1 MTLALA
7 VLVASLVGSPHC
19 AAMCGGFVCF
29 YAGGG
34 RWGSRRHVGWAAHS
48 AYNGGRLVSY
58 TALGLLAGSVGAGLD
73 AAGRLAGLSRM
84 SAIVAGA
91 LMVGWG
97 LARLAALRG
106 VRLAVPGAPASMR
119 AAAQR
124 AMGSLLRRTDG
135 APPVV
140 RAGATGL
147 LTTLL
152 PCGWL
157 YTFVA
162 TAAATGSAA
171 GGALVMFA
179 FWAGTLPMMVAVG
192 LGAQRLAGPLAARL
206 PVASALLIV
215 ALGLLSI
222 AGRLNT
228 TLPIHAGHAGAVA
241 ATGPQVLGA
250 ATADSGAIIAT
261 DSAHIRHTGGHGTR

>member
-34 RWGSRRHVGWAAHS
+34 RWGGGRSAGLATHV
-48 AYNGGRLVSY
+48 AYNGGRMVSY
-58 TALGLLAGSVGAGLD
+58 VALGALAGAAGAGLD
-73 AAGRLAGLSRM
+73 AAGRLAGVSRL
-84 SAIVAGA
+84 AAVVAGA

-97 LARLAALRG
+97 TARLAALGG
-106 VRLAVPGAPASMR
+106 VRLAVPGAPAAFRDAARR
-119 AAAQR
+119 ALGA
-124 AMGSLLRRTDG
+124 LLRRTGG
-135 APPVV
+135 APPVA
-140 RAGATGL
+140 RAAATGL

-157 YTFVA
+157 YAFVV
-162 TAAATGSAA
+162 TAAAAGSAA
-171 GGALVMFA
+171 GGALVMLA
-179 FWAGTLPMMVAVG
+179 FWAGTVPMMAAVG
-192 LGAQRLAGPLAARL
+192 IGVQRLSGPLAHRL
-206 PVASALLIV
+206 PVASAVLVV

-228 TLPIHAGHAGAVA
+228 DVTLHAGHAASVVQPVSDTA
-241 ATGPQVLGA
+241 AGHAHPPDED
-250 ATADSGAIIAT
+250 AT
-261 DSAHIRHTGGHGTR
+261 R

>member
-34 RWGSRRHVGWAAHS
+34 RWGARNAGAMAHA
-48 AYNGGRLVSY
+48 AYNGGRLFSY
-58 TALGLLAGSVGAGLD
+58 VTLGVLAGTVGAGLD
-73 AAGRLAGLSRM
+73 AAGRLAGLSRLAAM
-84 SAIVAGA
+84 AAGA

-106 VRLAVPGAPASMR
+106 VRLAVPGAPAAIRES
-119 AAAQR
+119 AQR
-124 AMGSLLRRTDG
+124 ALGSLLRRTGG
-135 APPVV
+135 APPVA
-140 RAGATGL
+140 RAAATGL

-162 TAAATGSAA
+162 TAAATGSAG
-171 GGALVMFA
+171 GGALVMLA

-192 LGAQRLAGPLAARL
+192 MGARRLAGPLAHRL

-215 ALGLLSI
+215 VLGLLSI
-222 AGRLNT
+222 AGRLD
-228 TLPIHAGHAGAVA
+228 AGLSLHTGHGEAHQSAAPSGTGDAGAPAPHTQPRPAVHHA
-241 ATGPQVLGA
+241 A
-250 ATADSGAIIAT
+250 
-261 DSAHIRHTGGHGTR
+261 R